1 MRKSLLVLL
10 LAAALSF
17 TACNGKD
24 TTKKESSET
33 ANGYKD
39 GEYHGE
45 SSLDEW
51 GGKVTT
57 DIVIKDGKITE
68 ATLHN
73 LMPDGKEKGEDYGKA
88 AEGATNKGLYKI
100 AQNAIK
106 QAQEYPKLL
115 VETNDIEKVDAISG
129 ATTSF
134 NSFKEAVNDALKD
147 AKN

>member
-1 MRKSLLVLL
+1 MRRLLLISLLAVSLL
-10 LAAALSF
+10 F
-17 TACNGKD
+17 TACNGGD
-24 TTKKESSET
+24 SAKKESTEV
-33 ANGYKD
+33 AGYKD

-45 SSLDEW
+45 SAVDEW

-68 ATLHN
+68 AKLHN
-73 LMPDGKEKGEDYGKA
+73 LTADGKEKGEDYGKA

-129 ATTSF
+129 ATTSY
-134 NSFKEAVNDALKD
+134 NAFKEAVNNALKD

>member
-1 MRKSLLVLL
+1 MKRSLLILL
-10 LAAALSF
+10 LAASLSF

-24 TTKKESSET
+24 AAKKDASTDAS
-33 ANGYKD
+33 GFKD

-45 SSLDEW
+45 SAVDEW

-73 LMPDGKEKGEDYGKA
+73 LTADGKEKGEDYGKA

-134 NSFKEAVNDALKD
+134 NSFKEAVNDALKN